1 MEGCDF
7 IVVELGVYLI
17 DFFLFDVMFVI
28 DVVVNFN
35 VEFEDL
41 FVQFF
46 CVGKF
51 IGFVGIE
58 KD

>member
-35 VEFEDL
+35 VEFEDF

>member
-35 VEFEDL
+35 VEFEDF
-41 FVQFF
+41 FV
-46 CVGKF
+46 
-51 IGFVGIE
+51 
-58 KD
+58 